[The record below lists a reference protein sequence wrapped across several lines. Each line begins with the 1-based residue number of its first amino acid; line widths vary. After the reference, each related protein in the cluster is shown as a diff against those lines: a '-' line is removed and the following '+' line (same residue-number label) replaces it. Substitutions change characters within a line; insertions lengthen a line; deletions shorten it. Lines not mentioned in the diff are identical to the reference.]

1 MKYLAILFLLA
12 ACGSNSKLS
21 SDGRKVEIMIKPS
34 TNCEV
39 VGKVVGINEDGSV
52 ELARNHARNLVADE
66 DGNAIIIDE
75 EVANGHVFKVYA
87 TGYRCN

>member
-1 MKYLAILFLLA
+1 MKYLFLLMVTV
-12 ACGSNSKLS
+12 ACSSNSKLS
-21 SDGRKVEIMIKPS
+21 SDGRKVEILAKAS

-66 DGNAIIIDE
+66 DGNAIVIDE
-75 EVANGHVFKVYA
+75 EVANGSVFKVYA